1 MLSSPEQWHTSIN
14 TELEWVPDV
23 SIFLSFFFFFLLCWV
38 FIAGLRLSLA
48 AVRRGYSSL
57 QCVGFSAQWLLLV
70 WSTGT
75 RSQDSVVAAHGLS
88 SCDPRAWLL
97 HGTEGFSQTRDWT
110 CVLCIVRWM
119 PNHWTTRE
127 VCQCLLRLAKAWELF
142 GGPVTRTRRV
152 LCWAPGLIPGWE
164 TKIPQASWHGWNTC
178 INK

>member
-14 TELEWVPDV
+14 TELECVPDV
-23 SIFLSFFFFFLLCWV
+23 SIFLSFFFFLLCWV

-88 SCDPRAWLL
+88 SCDPRAWFEEDAGIEPASSALS
-97 HGTEGFSQTRDWT
+97 GG
-110 CVLCIVRWM
+110 
-119 PNHWTTRE
+119 
-127 VCQCLLRLAKAWELF
+127 CLTIGL
-142 GGPVTRTRRV
+142 
-152 LCWAPGLIPGWE
+152 PG
-164 TKIPQASWHGWNTC
+164 KSASVF
-178 INK
+178 